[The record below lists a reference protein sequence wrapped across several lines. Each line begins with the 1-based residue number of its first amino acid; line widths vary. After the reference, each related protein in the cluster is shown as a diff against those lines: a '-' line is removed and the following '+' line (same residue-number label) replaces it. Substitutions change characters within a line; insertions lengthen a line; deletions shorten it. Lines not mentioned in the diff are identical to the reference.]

1 MDGTLDGTLT
11 ELQKKFLE
19 ELKIKDLYSH
29 QKEALPYIEKN
40 KNILL
45 STPTASGKS
54 LIAYLAILKSLEE
67 NKKAVFIV
75 PLRALAS
82 EKYAELKIIE
92 KYGYKVGKATGSV
105 EDVFKPEKYDV
116 IIATTE
122 KMDGILRSG
131 SKWIDK
137 IGVVVVDE
145 IHIIGEKNRG
155 PTLEA
160 LISKIKTFNPN
171 IVIHGLSATIP
182 NVDEIGEWLDA
193 KAIESTWRPVKLK
206 VHLLNTNSNELI
218 NEMGLNEKSNVNLYS
233 IIKETIK
240 SKGQIII
247 FTNSR
252 KSSERI
258 ANDYSS
264 IIAPMLS
271 SEEIGA
277 IKEYVNETDEEESQV
292 EINLKNLAKSGI
304 AFHHAGL
311 SNKARDT
318 IETLFKKRYIK
329 MIVATPTLA
338 AGVNLPA
345 KTVIINDIWRYDN
358 GRQVP
363 LSNFEIKQ
371 MCGRAGR
378 PGYDSEGEAIIVVNG
393 NNNMEI
399 AMEKYINGET
409 EKINSQLLNEGMLY
423 THFLSIIAS
432 SRQNINIDVLKNF
445 LENTFAYYQN
455 EYLTVEDI
463 IENSVKYLYDNGFI
477 ETDGYNL
484 KSTMLGKLTSLMY
497 IHVETALKF
506 KKLLESYTQM
516 DPLVF
521 LQVLALNPNNYG
533 IRVPKWKESVI
544 YRAINSNKWFMLE
557 KERDLGYT
565 EQFKESVNLALMLQ
579 DWINEVPIYK
589 IEENYSIGPGDIANI
604 IENTK
609 WLSYALFQFSKVFN
623 NVLSND
629 LDKLSVQIKY
639 GIKPELI
646 DLIQLSGIGRIR
658 SRKLYDAG
666 VKNVDDFTKINP
678 EILYKIIPKKTA
690 MKIIKKWI
698 ETKK

>member
-1 MDGTLDGTLT
+1 MDESLDSTLSQ
-11 ELQKKFLE
+11 LQKKFLE
-19 ELKIKDLYSH
+19 ELKIKDLYTH

-54 LIAYLAILKSLEE
+54 LIAYLAILRALEE

-82 EKYAELKIIE
+82 EKYVELKSIE

-105 EDVFKPEKYDV
+105 EEPFKPDNYDV

-122 KMDGILRSG
+122 KMDGILRAG

-145 IHIIGEKNRG
+145 IHLIGEKSRG

-182 NVDEIGEWLDA
+182 NVDDVSEWLDA
-193 KAIESTWRPVKLK
+193 KVIKSTWRPVKLK
-206 VHLLNTNSNELI
+206 VFLLNTSSNKLI
-218 NEMGLNEKSNVNLYS
+218 NEMGLNVKNNVTIDG

-252 KSSERI
+252 KSSEKI
-258 ANDYSS
+258 ANIYSPT
-264 IIAPMLS
+264 IAPMLS
-271 SEEIGA
+271 NEEMIS
-277 IKEYVNETDEEESQV
+277 IKEYVSLTEEEESPT
-292 EINLKNLAKSGI
+292 ETNLKNLAKSGI

-311 SNKARDT
+311 SNKARDA

-393 NNNMEI
+393 NNMEM
-399 AMEKYINGET
+399 ALEKYINGET
-409 EKINSQLLNEGMLY
+409 EQINSQLLNEGMLY

-432 SRQNINIDVLKNF
+432 PKQNTNIDTLKKF

-455 EYLTVEDI
+455 EYLTTEEI
-463 IENSVKYLYDNGFI
+463 IEKSVKYLSENGFI

-484 KSTMLGKLTSLMY
+484 RSTMLGRLTSLMY

-506 KKLLESYTQM
+506 KKVLETYNQIEQLT
-516 DPLVF
+516 F

-533 IRVPKWKESVI
+533 IRVPKSKENEI
-544 YRAINSNKWFMLE
+544 YEAINNNKWFILE
-557 KERDLGYT
+557 KEKGLVYT

-579 DWINEVPIYK
+579 DWINEAPIYK
-589 IEENYSIGPGDIANI
+589 IEENYYIGPGDIANL
-604 IENTK
+604 IENTR
-609 WLSYALFQFSKVFN
+609 WLSYALYQFSKAFN
-623 NVLSND
+623 NALSSD
-629 LDKLSVQIKY
+629 LDILSTQIKY

-658 SRKLYDAG
+658 ARKLYNAG
-666 VKNVDDFTKINP
+666 VKKVEDFTKI
-678 EILYKIIPKKTA
+678 EQETLYKIIPKKTA
-690 MKIIKKWI
+690 LKIIKKWS